1 MQNIINT
8 LITDNNQYVKSIHFW
23 SEFKSLISMLVNG
36 HPIMTI
42 IVLIMLSIPLFSK
55 KSIKQKLLIVVLC
68 ILTCILT
75 LFLFSGLS
83 YLGNKYLHDDRDNYI
98 ANNLTTVSTQNGFDI
113 YLDDKLKM
121 MTVNTETG
129 KYTSESLSGLQYAA
143 LNDELVHR
151 FGIKTAITIMNQN
164 KIYNKHDNLEMKFIY
179 KEKYYRLIT
188 YTHDNSIT
196 VNVE

>member
-1 MQNIINT
+1 MDWYAKYYKYFN
-8 LITDNNQYVKSIHFW
+8 
-23 SEFKSLISMLVNG
+23 
-36 HPIMTI
+36 
-42 IVLIMLSIPLFSK
+42 FSK

-83 YLGNKYLHDDRDNYI
+83 YLGNKYVHDDRDNYI

-143 LNDELVHR
+143 LNDELVNQ
-151 FGIKTAITIMNQN
+151 FGVNTAIKIINNN
-164 KIYNKHDNLEMKFIY
+164 KIYNKHNNLEMKFIY
-179 KEKYYRLIT
+179 KEKYYVLVT
-188 YTHDNSIT
+188 STHNHIIN
-196 VNVE
+196 VNVK